1 MKAFDEF
8 IRDILR
14 GGLVEAEGAG
24 DDGDGGDVM
33 RSVVDGVR
41 VFVEWLRS
49 LSDDDL
55 MRVVDA
61 ISSLI
66 EMGLLDTLLRDTV
79 EFRVFMLVAKLVVL
93 EVCARVGIVRYGFES
108 GELRVDMLVE
118 SDA

>member
-14 GGLVEAEGAG
+14 RSLVEA
-24 DDGDGGDVM
+24 DGDGDGDDVM
-33 RSVVDGVR
+33 RSVVEGVR

-55 MRVVDA
+55 MKVVDA

-66 EMGLLDTLLRDTV
+66 EVGLLDTLLRDVV

-108 GELRVDMLVE
+108 GELRVDILAK